1 MTRSSL
7 SSTIVNLPKIRSVV
21 ADVEYPDGDDKL
33 VLLRVQH
40 EGASGV
46 RLLLN
51 PILGMLSWEASAYLS
66 VMLIHGQVL

>member
-1 MTRSSL
+1 M
-7 SSTIVNLPKIRSVV
+7 NLPKIRSVV
-21 ADVEYPDGDDKL
+21 ADAEHPDGDDKL

-46 RLLLN
+46 RLLLR
-51 PILGMLSWEASAYLS
+51 PIIGSPSWEASAYLS